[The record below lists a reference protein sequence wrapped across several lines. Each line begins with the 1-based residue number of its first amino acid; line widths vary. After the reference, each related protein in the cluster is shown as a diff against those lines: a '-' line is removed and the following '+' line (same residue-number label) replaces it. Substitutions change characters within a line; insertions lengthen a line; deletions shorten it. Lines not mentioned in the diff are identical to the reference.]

1 MTGIFPLTGPGEVRN
16 IAQIVSDLVT
26 HCREYGRVTTDPET
40 ADPTRQIDDPLQAAR
55 AVFDTVR
62 RGGVAIFRTDVGY
75 AIVGHAPAAIAR
87 IYRLKQR
94 SAAKPCGCFASRAI
108 LDALV
113 MRDARADALVEAVV
127 GRHDLPLSV
136 VGRYDAGHPLI
147 AGAPAAVRAL
157 ATKGDTID
165 LLMNAGPIHD
175 EIARLSLD
183 AGMAVFGSSANASL
197 AGSKFLFQD
206 IEPEVRLGVDLAVDS
221 GPTRYS
227 HPDGLGS
234 SIIDLDSM
242 EPFRIGI
249 HFDTIRAIARDEC
262 GIDIPQ
268 TVRAA

>member
-1 MTGIFPLTGPGEVRN
+1 MTTI
-16 IAQIVSDLVT
+16 
-26 HCREYGRVTTDPET
+26 PES
-40 ADPTRQIDDPLQAAR
+40 ADPTCLIDDPIQAAR

-75 AIVGHAPAAIAR
+75 AVVGHGPDAIAR
-87 IYRLKQR
+87 IYRLKKR

-108 LDALV
+108 LDSLI
-113 MRDARADALVEAVV
+113 MRDARADALVQAVV

-147 AGAPAAVRAL
+147 SGAPAAVRPL
-157 ATKGDTID
+157 ATKGETID

-197 AGSKFLFQD
+197 AGSKFRFQD
-206 IEPEVRLGVDLAVDS
+206 IEPEVRSGVDLAVDS
-221 GPTRYS
+221 GPTRYA
-227 HPDGLGS
+227 HPAGLGS
-234 SIIDLDSM
+234 TIIDLDSM

-249 HFDTIRAIARDEC
+249 HFDAIRDIARREC

-268 TVRAA
+268 AVRAA